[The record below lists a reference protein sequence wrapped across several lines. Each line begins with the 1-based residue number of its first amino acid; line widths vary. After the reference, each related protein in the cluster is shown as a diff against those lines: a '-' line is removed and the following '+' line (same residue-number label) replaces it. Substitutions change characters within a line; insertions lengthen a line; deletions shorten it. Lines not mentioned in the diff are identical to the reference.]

1 MLCVPRHNTLGYMDC
16 LSFCDAKIDQ
26 WVLGGGSLILPCKG
40 PCHPMI
46 SSVDDVW
53 MSYFTGVI
61 KHHLK
66 NFYFLYWGGHG
77 NPLQYSCLENPMD
90 RGAWQAAVHGVTR
103 STIGMKWLSTRIHT
117 FYITVL
123 YFHTHYSMKEN
134 FVSLRGKILN
144 PWNIVSRV
152 KARWNLIL

>member
-1 MLCVPRHNTLGYMDC
+1 MLCVPHHNTLGYMDC

-40 PCHPMI
+40 PCHLMI

-66 NFYFLYWGGHG
+66 NFLLSILRRAWQPTPVFLPGESHGQRSLAGCSPWSHKEYDRNEATEHTHTYFLYHSSI
-77 NPLQYSCLENPMD
+77 LSSTLFHKRELCLIKREDFESLKYS
-90 RGAWQAAVHGVTR
+90 
-103 STIGMKWLSTRIHT
+103 
-117 FYITVL
+117 
-123 YFHTHYSMKEN
+123 
-134 FVSLRGKILN
+134 
-144 PWNIVSRV
+144 
-152 KARWNLIL
+152 